1 MAYADHYE
9 RALTNGVLSIQ
20 RGTEPG
26 IMIYFLP
33 MNPGGSKAVSG
44 QGGWGT
50 PTATFWCCYGTG
62 PSNASLRPSAW
73 PPLTFLL
80 TFLCAVAATESF
92 SKLGDSIYFEEEGAV
107 PTLYVIQ
114 FISSTLN
121 WRSGGLTLRQN
132 APQVSSLDHH
142 FRVQFTVASVNKVI
156 QQHEFH
162 AL

>member
-1 MAYADHYE
+1 MAYADYYE

-50 PTATFWCCYGTG
+50 PTASFWCCYGTG
-62 PSNASLRPSAW
+62 PSNVSLDPIAW
-73 PPLTFLL
+73 SLLTFLL
-80 TFLCAVAATESF
+80 TFFYAVAATESF

-121 WRSGGLTLRQN
+121 WRSGELTLQQN
-132 APQVSSLDHH
+132 TQQVSSLDDH
-142 FRVQFTVASVNKVI
+142 FRVQFTVASANKVI
-156 QQHEFH
+156 QQHEFY
-162 AL
+162 AV